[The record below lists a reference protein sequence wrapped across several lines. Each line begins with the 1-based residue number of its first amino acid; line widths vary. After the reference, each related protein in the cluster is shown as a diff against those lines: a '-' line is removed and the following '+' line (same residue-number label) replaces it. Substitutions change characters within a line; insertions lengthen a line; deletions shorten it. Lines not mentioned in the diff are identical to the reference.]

1 MENQDIIRLLKSVHE
16 PDMDDDELSD
26 AMNAMMDSIAET
38 LGRFFGATSYDP
50 GAAYTQFGR
59 VMADALTTCPR
70 SLEQRTEEHPEC
82 RVEFSRSATVT
93 NPATAT
99 G

>member
-59 VMADALTTCPR
+59 VMADALN
-70 SLEQRTEEHPEC
+70 SALEERKIALGIDDAENHQSEIRH
-82 RVEFSRSATVT
+82 
-93 NPATAT
+93 
-99 G
+99 